1 MFKVQMRTMRTMKKA
16 MPLATRRVIMTGNS
30 QNPEMKSVLHSFQV
44 LLQLRL
50 NSSYPIIMHF
60 REKRLLLFT
69 SFRTGHFCF
78 ISRMT

>member
-1 MFKVQMRTMRTMKKA
+1 MQATKKVTLLVTKQDT
-16 MPLATRRVIMTGNS
+16 MTGNS
-30 QNPEMKSVLHSFQV
+30 QNPEMKSVLRSFRV